1 MEILIQLIPSM
12 KNGVEKGIEKTA
24 MNLGTE
30 VQNIYI
36 KNTIGMSKDILIENA
51 LKRNVQYA
59 ATVSTKATSY
69 ISSFYK
75 FIPFIGNLI
84 SGAFDAYS
92 THNIG
97 LEAIK
102 YFEEFIKKSFGCDY
116 LIKQKNIYSEIFKQI
131 ELMIEEE
138 KWDKFP
144 IQIIRYEKIN
154 EYEDQDKDDF

>member
-1 MEILIQLIPSM
+1 
-12 KNGVEKGIEKTA
+12 
-24 MNLGTE
+24 
-30 VQNIYI
+30 
-36 KNTIGMSKDILIENA
+36 MSKDILIENA

-131 ELMIEEE
+131 EL
-138 KWDKFP
+138 
-144 IQIIRYEKIN
+144 R
-154 EYEDQDKDDF
+154 